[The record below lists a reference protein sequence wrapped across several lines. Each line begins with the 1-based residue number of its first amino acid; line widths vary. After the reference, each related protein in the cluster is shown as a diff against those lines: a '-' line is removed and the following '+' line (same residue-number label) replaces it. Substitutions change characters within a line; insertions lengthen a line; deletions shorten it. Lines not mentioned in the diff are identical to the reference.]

1 MSTKKTT
8 TAKVPAKVPAK
19 TAAEAPVKKPA
30 APAKATKTHAKE
42 APKAKSAPKA
52 ATAKAPAAKD
62 ILAALFEG
70 LPDNPEACTVE
81 QVKLL
86 QSRYSPIKDTLSD
99 EIKMKVRA
107 YGTAATKAAAA
118 KAANDKPS
126 DKEIE
131 GLVKEMN
138 DVMDLE
144 PVIEFGAKDTM
155 DRIRAEAKDLRPAD
169 FDSTSPKCFT
179 VHARATFKKLGIALP
194 GEKAAAKA
202 AKAKA
207 PKGTGLPRVGVLST
221 IQELLTKKFHTKDE
235 LVAALAAKFPD
246 RSADGLR
253 TTVNCQIPNRMAKEK
268 GVKITKNDKG
278 AFKIG

>member
-8 TAKVPAKVPAK
+8 TAKAPAK
-19 TAAEAPVKKPA
+19 TAAKAPDKKPA
-30 APAKATKTHAKE
+30 AKAPAKE
-42 APKAKSAPKA
+42 APKAKPTPKA
-52 ATAKAPAAKD
+52 APAKAPAAKD
-62 ILAALFEG
+62 ILTTLFEG
-70 LPDNPEACTVE
+70 LPKDPKACTVE

-86 QSRYSPIKDTLSD
+86 QSRYSPIKDTLTD
-99 EIKMKVRA
+99 EIRLKVRE

-118 KAANDKPS
+118 KPAVKDEPT

-138 DVMDLE
+138 EVMDLE
-144 PVIEFGAKDTM
+144 PLIEFGAPDTL

-169 FDSTSPKCFT
+169 FDSKSPKCFT
-179 VHARATFKKLGIALP
+179 VYARDTFKKLGIALP
-194 GEKAAAKA
+194 GEKAKAKT

-246 RSADGLR
+246 RAEDGLR

>member
-8 TAKVPAKVPAK
+8 IAKAPAK
-19 TAAEAPVKKPA
+19 TAAKAPDKKPA
-30 APAKATKTHAKE
+30 AKE
-42 APKAKSAPKA
+42 APKAKPAPKA
-52 ATAKAPAAKD
+52 APVKAPAAKD
-62 ILAALFEG
+62 ILATLFEG
-70 LPDNPEACTVE
+70 LPKDPKACTVE

-99 EIKMKVRA
+99 EIKLKVRE
-107 YGTAATKAAAA
+107 YGMAATKAAAA
-118 KAANDKPS
+118 KPAVKEEPT

-144 PVIEFGAKDTM
+144 PVIEFGAPDTL
-155 DRIRAEAKDLRPAD
+155 DRIRAEAKDLRPPD

-235 LVAALAAKFPD
+235 LVAALVAKFPD
-246 RSADGLR
+246 RAEDGLR

-268 GVKITKNDKG
+268 GVNITKNDKG
-278 AFKIG
+278 AFKIT